1 MNINYHNKIFVFFLF
16 NDPYARACILFN
28 CRSGLILW
36 PFRKNKN
43 KMNDCKQLPP
53 LGYTQ
58 LKQQN
63 TTTTKQKD

>member
-1 MNINYHNKIFVFFLF
+1 MITYHNKIFVLF
-16 NDPYARACILFN
+16 CSMIHMHVLAFCLIADQDLF
-28 CRSGLILW
+28 CGHLE
-36 PFRKNKN
+36 KKN
-43 KMNDCKQLPP
+43 KMHDCKQLPP

>member
-1 MNINYHNKIFVFFLF
+1 MIHMHVLAFCLIADQDLF
-16 NDPYARACILFN
+16 CGHFE
-28 CRSGLILW
+28 
-36 PFRKNKN
+36 KN
-43 KMNDCKQLPP
+43 KMHDCKQLPP